1 MEHHKISKLINNLT
15 LSKFVVR
22 KWIQVNDLSGS
33 KYSVNKNIK
42 FKTPTLRSDLC
53 DYSDAYIAVKM
64 IIDIKWYARKNVAVK
79 NNALFRSCISKIN
92 KTFLENA
99 EDLDIVVLMYN
110 PLEYSHNYSMT
121 LGWLRKYYKD
131 EIDNVYDDAQ
141 NGK

>member
-64 IIDIKWYARKNVAVK
+64 IIDIK
-79 NNALFRSCISKIN
+79 
-92 KTFLENA
+92 
-99 EDLDIVVLMYN
+99 
-110 PLEYSHNYSMT
+110 
-121 LGWLRKYYKD
+121 
-131 EIDNVYDDAQ
+131 
-141 NGK
+141 